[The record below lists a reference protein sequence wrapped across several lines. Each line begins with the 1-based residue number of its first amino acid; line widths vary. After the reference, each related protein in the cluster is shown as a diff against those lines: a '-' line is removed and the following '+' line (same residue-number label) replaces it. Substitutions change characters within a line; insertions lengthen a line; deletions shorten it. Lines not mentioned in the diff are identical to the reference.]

1 MSDSVENNS
10 KAIATRES
18 KFLEKKQHK
27 LYITDTLN
35 QQLKQL
41 ESIIQLIT
49 ILHWQTNFPASVAL
63 NDTKKFNI

>member
-27 LYITDTLN
+27 LYITD
-35 QQLKQL
+35 
-41 ESIIQLIT
+41 
-49 ILHWQTNFPASVAL
+49 IL
-63 NDTKKFNI
+63 